1 MTPTPTT
8 TANNRILVI
17 DDNPE
22 IHTDFRKILGP
33 AVPVSG
39 ELDTVLAEFFGPKEP
54 AAALCDFQLDSAFQG
69 KEGIAMVERAL
80 AVGKPYAMAFVD
92 VRMPPGWDGVE
103 TITRI
108 WKIDATIQIVICTAY
123 SDYSW
128 QDIIAKLGKS
138 DRLVILKKPFDSI
151 EVLQLAHA
159 LTEKWSVTQ
168 QARHKLED
176 LNQLV
181 DARTRALQESN
192 VRLTLEMSERELA
205 QEALRLSEERLSKA
219 FEACPLPVA
228 ILRLSDLGCVELNR
242 AFLAATGR
250 TREELLGSSLW
261 NAGVALD
268 VPAKL
273 DVTDLM
279 LRGQPVRQHACQLV
293 SGAGEQ
299 RAALLW
305 IERFELASGP
315 HLLAVVQ
322 DVSEQLKL
330 ETQLRQSQK
339 LEGIGQLA
347 AGVAHDLNN
356 LLTVVQGHTSLQL
369 AKTDIDSDVAWS
381 LEQVQ
386 SAGERA
392 ASLTRQL
399 LAYSR
404 KQVMEKRVV
413 SFGDVIQSVGSMLR
427 RLIPENITLNF
438 DLPPGLPLIYA
449 DVCSLEQIIINLV
462 VNARDATPVGGT
474 IVVRLGASEI
484 SEREAARCS
493 EARAGRFTCLTVTD
507 SGTGM
512 SEETRT
518 RIFEPFFT
526 TKEVGKGTGMGL
538 ATVIGIVQQH
548 EGWIK
553 VESELGQGTTFAI
566 HLPVTD
572 LVAPAEVAPE
582 AAAERAVKNDVIL
595 LVEDDDDVRSLA
607 RCVLEDAGYRVLE
620 AADGHRAIA
629 AWQEFG
635 GRIDLLLTD
644 MVMPGGLSG
653 SDVAQRFS
661 ADRPDGKIIFSSGYS
676 ESLFGKEAGLREGV
690 TYLPKPYIAKQ
701 LTSAVARA
709 LAESGVAA

>member
-1 MTPTPTT
+1 MNPTPATT
-8 TANNRILVI
+8 GNNRILVI

-33 AVPVSG
+33 VAPVSG
-39 ELDTVLAEFFGPKEP
+39 ALDSVMAEFFGPKETSAP
-54 AAALCDFQLDSAFQG
+54 QCDFQLDSAFQG
-69 KEGIAMVERAL
+69 KEGLAMVERSL
-80 AVGKPYAMAFVD
+80 AAGRPYAMAFVD

-176 LNQLV
+176 LNLLV
-181 DARTRALQESN
+181 DERTRALQESN

-205 QEALRLSEERLSKA
+205 QEALRHSEERLSKA

-228 ILRLSDLGCVELNR
+228 ILRLSDHGCIELNR

-250 TREELLGSSLW
+250 DRQQLLGSTLW
-261 NAGVALD
+261 NAGVTLD
-268 VPAKL
+268 IPTKL
-273 DVTDLM
+273 DVTDLI
-279 LRGQPVRQHACQLV
+279 LRGQPVHQQACQLV
-293 SGAGEQ
+293 SAAGEE

-322 DVSEQLKL
+322 DISEQLKL

-369 AKTDIDSDVAWS
+369 AKDALDSDVAWS

-386 SAGERA
+386 SAGTRA
-392 ASLTRQL
+392 AALTRQL

-404 KQVMEKRVV
+404 KQVMEKKVV

-427 RLIPENITLNF
+427 RLIPENITLTF

-474 IVVRLGASEI
+474 IAVRLEAAEMSAAT
-484 SEREAARCS
+484 AARCP
-493 EARAGRFTCLTVTD
+493 EARAGQFTCLAVTD
-507 SGTGM
+507 TGSGM

-548 EGWIK
+548 EGWIE
-553 VESELGQGTTFAI
+553 VESELGRGTTFRI

-572 LVAPAEVAPE
+572 LAADVEAPPSAAPEREVA
-582 AAAERAVKNDVIL
+582 NDVIL

-607 RCVLEDAGYRVLE
+607 RCVLEDAGYHVLE

-629 AWQEFG
+629 AWKEFT

-661 ADRPDGKIIFSSGYS
+661 ADRPEGKIIFSSGYS

-701 LTSAVARA
+701 LTNAVARA
-709 LAESGVAA
+709 LADTAVAA